1 MIRTHPL
8 TPAAATL
15 IACAAVTLAVALA
28 VPALPLAAL
37 AAVAWVM
44 LGVAAGYSISGS
56 P

>member
-1 MIRTHPL
+1 MIATHPL

-15 IACAAVTLAVALA
+15 AACTAVAAA
-28 VPALPLAAL
+28 VPALPFPAAV
-37 AAVAWVM
+37 AVAWVM

>member
-1 MIRTHPL
+1 MTLTHPL
-8 TPAAATL
+8 TPAAG
-15 IACAAVTLAVALA
+15 CVVVALA
-28 VPALPLAAL
+28 LPFSAPAV

>member
-1 MIRTHPL
+1 MIGTHPL

-15 IACAAVTLAVALA
+15 VACAAVALTGFT
-28 VPALPLAAL
+28 VPALPLPV

>member
-1 MIRTHPL
+1 MIGTHPL
-8 TPAAATL
+8 TPATVTL
-15 IACAAVTLAVALA
+15 MACAAIAFTA
-28 VPALPLAAL
+28 PT

>member
-1 MIRTHPL
+1 MTIATHPL
-8 TPAAATL
+8 APAAGTFL
-15 IACAAVTLAVALA
+15 ACAAVAFTA
-28 VPALPLAAL
+28 PT